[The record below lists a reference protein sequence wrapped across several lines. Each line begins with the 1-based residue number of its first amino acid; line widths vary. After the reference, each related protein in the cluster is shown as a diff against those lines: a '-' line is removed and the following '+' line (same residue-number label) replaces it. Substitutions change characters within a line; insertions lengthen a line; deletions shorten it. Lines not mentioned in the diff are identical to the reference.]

1 VFGRSERDARPRRV
15 VRVRAA
21 SRRSAAARCK
31 IASFKFIH
39 LFGRRNRVLR
49 REIVARAARRA
60 AASPRR
66 RAASPESP
74 QIAPRSV
81 ARAVSLVVMAD
92 VDLVKNIFGS
102 DSEDDDDGDRV
113 ATESLENR
121 DDRGRESTFKS
132 SLELPDDAEN
142 DEDDPATRAKGEPLR
157 LELPSAEAGR
167 ETIEDETKIAKL
179 SNIFGAEPKPFD
191 AATHRDDGER
201 EEFVDVDGVTRIR
214 TSNENTVRWRMNE
227 STGEAESNAYYV
239 RWDDGTT
246 HLVVGDEYLRCDER
260 PVADAD
266 SFLYVRKQGLMKA
279 QRRLTTKM
287 TFNPATLDSRTHK
300 RLTAAIDKK
309 HGSRATRTMAY
320 VSRVDPEREKEALD
334 AELERA
340 ARESAALE
348 RKQAKMM
355 REDRERTGMW
365 SAGGRNDRGYTE
377 SYYERRDDAGGD
389 VDAEGGAARM
399 DADFLEAEENDGA
412 AGSDGAGAMEQDVA
426 AGSLDEDEDEAVG
439 APKERKKR
447 ALVVDDE
454 EDE

>member
-1 VFGRSERDARPRRV
+1 M
-15 VRVRAA
+15 
-21 SRRSAAARCK
+21 
-31 IASFKFIH
+31 
-39 LFGRRNRVLR
+39 R

-102 DSEDDDDGDRV
+102 DSEDDDDGARV

-191 AATHRDDGER
+191 AATYRDDGER

>member
-1 VFGRSERDARPRRV
+1 MTHGRDAWFECARHRD
-15 VRVRAA
+15 
-21 SRRSAAARCK
+21 RSAAARCK

-39 LFGRRNRVLR
+39 SFGRRNRVLR

-60 AASPRR
+60 SASPRR

-74 QIAPRSV
+74 QIAPRRV

>member
-1 VFGRSERDARPRRV
+1 
-15 VRVRAA
+15 
-21 SRRSAAARCK
+21 
-31 IASFKFIH
+31 
-39 LFGRRNRVLR
+39 
-49 REIVARAARRA
+49 
-60 AASPRR
+60 
-66 RAASPESP
+66 
-74 QIAPRSV
+74 
-81 ARAVSLVVMAD
+81 MAD
-92 VDLVKNIFGS
+92 VDLVRNIFGS
-102 DSEDDDDGDRV
+102 DSDDDDAIDAR
-113 ATESLENR
+113 ATESLENDR
-121 DDRGRESTFKS
+121 DRAPSVNFRS
-132 SLELPDDAEN
+132 SLEVPDDA
-142 DEDDPATRAKGEPLR
+142 DDADARGARSSDAPLR
-157 LELPSAEAGR
+157 LELPSSGPGR
-167 ETIEDETKIAKL
+167 ETIEDEAKIAKL

-191 AATHRDDGER
+191 PATHRDDDAR
-201 EEFVDVDGVTRIR
+201 EAFVDVDGVARIR
-214 TSNENTVRWRMNE
+214 TSNENAVRWRVNE
-227 STGEAESNAYYV
+227 STGEAESNARYV

-260 PVADAD
+260 RTADAD
-266 SFLYVRKQGLMKA
+266 SFLYVRKRGLMKA

-287 TFNPATLDSRTHK
+287 TFNPATLESRTHK

-389 VDAEGGAARM
+389 VDAEVGAARM

-412 AGSDGAGAMEQDVA
+412 AGSDGAGASEQDVA
-426 AGSLDEDEDEAVG
+426 AGSLDEDEDEDVG